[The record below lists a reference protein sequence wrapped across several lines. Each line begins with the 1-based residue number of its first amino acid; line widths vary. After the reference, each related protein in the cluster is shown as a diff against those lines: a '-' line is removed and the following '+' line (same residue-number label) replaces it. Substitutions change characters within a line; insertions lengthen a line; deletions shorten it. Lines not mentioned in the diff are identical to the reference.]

1 MNTYFLQVTENK
13 NLLLNRSP
21 VRVELEEF
29 KLVSTCLNIFR
40 GIQAGFDMYKQFQRN
55 SSCSFDIFKQF

>member
-29 KLVSTCLNIFR
+29 KLVSTCLNSFR
-40 GIQAGFDMYKQFQRN
+40 GIQAGFDMYKQF
-55 SSCSFDIFKQF
+55 